1 MLGVLPQDAH
11 CPRVML
17 YTERKPAQM
26 TQDAPHT
33 VTTHTQN
40 HAIQVIDGYLTIE
53 GEQKTLAPEETQQL
67 LNVLLIWRYGLE
79 EVSVET
85 LED

>member
-11 CPRVML
+11 CPRVMR

-26 TQDAPHT
+26 TQDAKHT
-33 VTTHTQN
+33 VTTQTQN
-40 HAIQVIDGYLTIE
+40 HTIKVIDGYLTIE
-53 GEQKTLAPEETQQL
+53 GEQRTLTPDETEQL
-67 LNVLLIWRYGLE
+67 LGVLLIWRYGLE
-79 EVSVET
+79 EVSVDT